1 MPAEVPTPDIHSNI
15 LPQPT
20 QKAFTPAS
28 SKDLWAGLGTG
39 LVCLAG
45 FAIGGLAW
53 LDPQMALATAESAG
67 QHGEYSLFFLLLMF
81 IFPLFLIIAG
91 YFFWQTW
98 CWWRDTRVFERD
110 KQKTTGVITH
120 LWLDP
125 PKGQGK
131 KYYVGYRFG
140 DASTAY
146 EQVHS
151 RVYNRLSVG
160 ERVKVEYVP
169 SNPRLSYLNLRK

>member
-1 MPAEVPTPDIHSNI
+1 MTAENPSPNLLSDTPPRPS
-15 LPQPT
+15 

-28 SKDLWAGLGTG
+28 AKELWGGVGTG

-67 QHGEYSLFFLLLMF
+67 PRSEYGLFFLLLMF
-81 IFPLFLIIAG
+81 IFPLFLLIAG

-98 CWWRDTRVFERD
+98 RWWHDTHTFERN

-140 DASTAY
+140 NADTAY
-146 EQVHS
+146 QQVHS
-151 RVYNRLSVG
+151 RVYNRLTVG
-160 ERVKVEYVP
+160 ESVKVEYVP
-169 SNPRLSYLNLRK
+169 GNSRLSSLNLRK

>member
-1 MPAEVPTPDIHSNI
+1 MPPEVPAPDIRSTA

-20 QKAFTPAS
+20 QKAFAPAS
-28 SKDLWAGLGTG
+28 SKNLWAGAGMG

-45 FAIGGLAW
+45 FAIGGWSW
-53 LDPQMALATAESAG
+53 LDPQTARATAESAG
-67 QHGEYSLFFLLLMF
+67 SQGEFGLFFLLLMF
-81 IFPLFLIIAG
+81 TFPLFLLIAG

-98 CWWRDTRVFERD
+98 RWWRDTRTFERN
-110 KQKTTGVITH
+110 KQKTTGIITH

-140 DASTAY
+140 DAYTAY
-146 EQVHS
+146 QQVHS
-151 RVYNRLSVG
+151 RVYNRLVVG
-160 ERVKVEYVP
+160 ESVKVEYVP
-169 SNPRLSYLNLRK
+169 GNSRLSYLNLRK